1 MCWLIFIF
9 YWVVY
14 WNIKIF
20 VLEDNFDFSIILND
34 DRIEKYWF
42 MYYVNIF
49 NFVCVKIKVMLSLML
64 KKYWKNMFEML
75 FINDMI
81 CYLDVRV
88 CKMILNGK
96 KVENGEWVFL
106 INISSCVFFVFCDL
120 ESFVKCD

>member
-20 VLEDNFDFSIILND
+20 VLEDNFDLSIILND

-106 INISSCVFFVFCDL
+106 INISSCVFFVYCDL
-120 ESFVKCD
+120 KSFVKCD